1 METPQ
6 SIPCSVGILTFNN
19 EATIRRALET
29 IKDFDDIVVCDGG
42 STDRTLEI
50 ARSYGATIIK
60 QDVRFKLPNNT
71 IRDYSGVRN
80 QTLDAARHKWF
91 FFLDSD
97 EYLSDDI
104 VAEIRSI
111 ASDSHATPA
120 AYWAPRKYVL
130 NGVIIK
136 CATTYPNRQ
145 MRFFHRDA
153 TERFIKEVH
162 ERIKVKEDA
171 VVLALKE
178 HMLVPMCEDIS
189 EVRKKWRYYAGLEAR
204 RPEHINIWLVCKVV
218 YGNIKISTLF
228 ILRYIR
234 NLFFCRGPRVPFA
247 HEMER
252 HMYHIQIISAFAK
265 RMIRERTM
273 FTRRDVKVK

>member
-1 METPQ
+1 MKILQ

-19 EATIRRALET
+19 EPTLRQALET
-29 IKDFDDIVVCDGG
+29 VKDFDDIIICDGG

-50 ARSYGATIIK
+50 AQSYGVTIIS
-60 QDVRFKLPNNT
+60 QDKAFKLPDNT

-80 QTLDAARHKWF
+80 QTLDAAKHKWF

-97 EYLSDDI
+97 EYLSSEV
-104 VAEIRSI
+104 VAEIGSI
-111 ASDSHATPA
+111 VRDKQKQPA
-120 AYWAPRKYVL
+120 AYWVPRKYTL
-130 NGVIIK
+130 KGVVIE

-153 TERFIKEVH
+153 ADRFIKEVH
-162 ERIKVKEDA
+162 ERIKVKEGA
-171 VVLALKE
+171 TVSVLRK
-178 HMLVPMCEDIS
+178 HMLVPMCEDIVD
-189 EVRKKWRYYAGLEAR
+189 VRKKWRYYAGLEAE
-204 RPEHINIWLVCKVV
+204 RPSSINIWLVCKVV

-234 NLFFCRGPRVPFA
+234 NLFFCRGPRVPFV

-252 HMYHIQIISAFAK
+252 HVYHMQIISAFVK
-265 RMIRERTM
+265 RMVRERTT
-273 FTRRDVKVK
+273 FRRMSGKAK